1 MSGSINSVNAQGI
14 SFQFDKFAQMAAN
27 AAKGTNVIRFIGGS
41 DADTV
46 HDVFVT
52 ESDKVGKLGRS
63 TSAREANNVTRE
75 IFRQSVAAMFG
86 SEDRI
91 PPEVKNA
98 MKLGDYGKGK
108 PPAARDEEVPAMG
121 LPASGFISV

>member
-63 TSAREANNVTRE
+63 TSAKEANDVTRT

-86 SEDRI
+86 GEDRI

-121 LPASGFISV
+121 LPGSGFISV